1 MYKYLYVESKA
12 GGLLSEDNHRE
23 IIDKYAA
30 EGWRFV
36 AAIPKKSGSYGQ
48 ITANDLVF
56 EMCEEQWQLEEESMI
71 GKKWRRI
78 LIFSI
83 IMCLNACGNTLCTK
97 DEMLQAMKNEQNIS
111 GEIVECGSI
120 VLDDKVLCVG
130 ANVSGGK
137 VFDYCAAQFV
147 EKQEGQYQYENK
159 VSVLYEENQSGIC
172 KWQDGYVIICTIE
185 KSKIVRVV
193 ILAKNQN
200 IDCKVSVVDIVPF
213 VYYMDMSEYAGGYDV
228 DYRFLDQD
236 GVDL

>member
-1 MYKYLYVESKA
+1 
-12 GGLLSEDNHRE
+12 
-23 IIDKYAA
+23 
-30 EGWRFV
+30 
-36 AAIPKKSGSYGQ
+36 
-48 ITANDLVF
+48 
-56 EMCEEQWQLEEESMI
+56 MI

-147 EKQEGQYQYENK
+147 EKQEGKYQYENK

-172 KWQDGYVIICTIE
+172 KWQDGNVIICTNE
-185 KSKIVRVV
+185 KAKKVRVE
-193 ILAKNQN
+193 IMSKNEKIECKE
-200 IDCKVSVVDIVPF
+200 IDVDKVPF